1 MKANRAYHLIVS
13 REGREPVFMADQG
26 RLDRIEVISVDDGE
40 VAFFWDLPAKRA
52 ARLLKELRADL
63 VGLEAAEFFDKWVGA
78 DAEDV
83 GSPGTELEF
92 AL

>member
-13 REGREPVFMADQG
+13 REGLEPAFLADHD

-40 VAFFWDLPAKRA
+40 VLFYWHLPAKRA

-63 VGLEAAEFFDKWVGA
+63 AGLEASEFFDKWVGA
-78 DAEDV
+78 DAED
-83 GSPGTELEF
+83 LQ
-92 AL
+92 